1 MRSGVDINVVI
12 DQQELDEE
20 RDNRRFG
27 NNDFDYLE
35 ELKIIDEEESAW

>member
-27 NNDFDYLE
+27 NNDFDYLG
-35 ELKIIDEEESAW
+35 ELQIIDEEESAW